1 MGAICRTTS
10 ATAQVQGTVQAAI
23 EKIGQRMSPTS
34 TGGDPTGEDLFNIE
48 PQSFL
53 VIGSL
58 DEFYADHGVNVSKF
72 RSFELY
78 RRNTSRPEIVT
89 FDELLERARFIAEHG
104 PTEYV
109 PDPRNDDDIPF

>member
-1 MGAICRTTS
+1 M
-10 ATAQVQGTVQAAI
+10 